1 MASNLKRAT
10 ATGSIAT
17 GARRIKS
24 VVLQGGSA
32 NSTVL
37 IDDSAAGSGTVILAL
52 AAVIGSSAVWTAA
65 DDEGAFVTAG
75 IFATLAGTGA
85 GVTVEYD

>member
-1 MASNLKRAT
+1 
-10 ATGSIAT
+10 
-17 GARRIKS
+17 
-24 VVLQGGSA
+24 
-32 NSTVL
+32 VL